1 MKNILKKSLSLLL
14 VVTLLFSLS
23 ISTFAA
29 SPVPY
34 SGMSS
39 EYKNSVY
46 YQRLMAVSLG
56 ENQIENL
63 INVAKSQIGYTEGS
77 NSSELAGINS
87 TGAMNNYTEYGKRL
101 SKNGLAWCCAFVNW
115 CIYMAGIPG
124 DVMPNR
130 HAGCSNFVQSLVYNY
145 GGTFHSSD
153 SDYKPQAGDIIFYE
167 GTERTFDSN
176 GIPKISGHVGIVY
189 EDYNPSTKKFGVI
202 EGNGP
207 GYVQANYQPLFRKGY
222 TAGANYILGYVTPA
236 YTTGTESQQ
245 GLVVRLTTP
254 TQTAY
259 VNKQF
264 VAERNACVVT
274 QIYKTAGSNITHSG
288 LILMY
293 ADGSLLKQHTEDI
306 RGIVGKNTT
315 VFHSWYDINKEV
327 GVTLNPGTTYKYR
340 FFAVVDGIT
349 FEGDTYTFTTS
360 GPKNSFTVYF
370 DANGGSVSPTSKTV
384 YSGDVFGVLPDPVRD
399 GYDFQG
405 WYTSPTGGSKIS
417 ANTNVNLSSDISLYA
432 HWAEAQKDEDLTT
445 ANVNILSVSDPEFA
459 AKHYVAE
466 TSACLITEIQ
476 KTPVYAVSEAG
487 IYLMDAQGNLVKQ
500 GKNTFSGEYKDNA
513 SFYLWYDTKDHLGI
527 SLQPGTTYKYC
538 FYAVVDGQTFEGE
551 TYTFTTTAPS
561 SFTATFYS
569 GLDYSNSY
577 SIKVTK
583 GQPYGTLPSPSVPDG
598 YSFIGW
604 FTAKEGGEQLT
615 ERTLFNGSADI
626 SLYARYSKNAPEVS
640 IVPVTAGEYAS
651 KHYVG
656 ETSACLI
663 TEIKTTSAAVTS
675 EAGIYLMD
683 AQGNLV
689 KQGKNTFS
697 GEYKDNASFYL
708 WYDTK
713 DHLGISLQP
722 GTTYK
727 YCFYA
732 VVDGQT
738 FEGETYTFT
747 TTAPSSFTAT
757 FYSGLDY
764 SNSYSI
770 KVTKGQPY
778 GTLPSPSVPDG
789 YSFIGWFTAKVGGE
803 QLTER
808 TLFNGSEDIS
818 LYAHYDIIPEPVP
831 SVYIISYSPN
841 GGKGSMMTQS
851 YSHGDTVTV
860 SKNAFTNNG
869 YSFQW
874 WNLYRL
880 DDGKYHTNNGWQSYE
895 DIQSNNYKISIFDEN
910 TTWYLDELWTEGCE
924 NAREFSFIA
933 IWEEKSPEPFVNP
946 FTDVKTTDYFYD
958 SVLWAVEN
966 GITSGLSAS
975 RFGPSSPCTRAQVV
989 TFLWRAMGEPA
1000 PASSAN
1006 PFSDVRPGDYYYDA
1020 VLWAVEN
1027 GITNGLNATTFGSGQ
1042 PCTRAQVA
1050 TFLWRTL
1057 GKPAPSLGSNPFAD
1071 VTDSAYYYDAV
1082 LWAVDNGVTTGLSAS
1097 SFGPNAQCSRA
1108 QIVTFLYRALGK

>member
-604 FTAKEGGEQLT
+604 FTAK
-615 ERTLFNGSADI
+615 
-626 SLYARYSKNAPEVS
+626 
-640 IVPVTAGEYAS
+640 
-651 KHYVG
+651 
-656 ETSACLI
+656 
-663 TEIKTTSAAVTS
+663 
-675 EAGIYLMD
+675 
-683 AQGNLV
+683 
-689 KQGKNTFS
+689 
-697 GEYKDNASFYL
+697 
-708 WYDTK
+708 
-713 DHLGISLQP
+713 
-722 GTTYK
+722 
-727 YCFYA
+727 
-732 VVDGQT
+732 
-738 FEGETYTFT
+738 
-747 TTAPSSFTAT
+747 
-757 FYSGLDY
+757 
-764 SNSYSI
+764 
-770 KVTKGQPY
+770 
-778 GTLPSPSVPDG
+778 
-789 YSFIGWFTAKVGGE
+789 VGGE